1 MLQLRNVKNRRFSI
15 VVGVLVMILCNEC
28 VQVLKLTKLVMQCIK
43 KKNIYDEQ
51 WVVLKIPVT

>member
-51 WVVLKIPVT
+51 